1 MAVKIELTD
10 DLERIARDL
19 EEALKDIIEKE
30 GLIDTG
36 RLINSVRANVTDNQI
51 NIQTEDYYK
60 YLDEKYKLTSQFEK
74 SKAFDVAVKR
84 LEDSIGKDIEN
95 SIE

>member
-1 MAVKIELTD
+1 MAAKIELTD

-36 RLINSVRANVTDNQI
+36 RLISSVRANVQNNQI
-51 NIQTEDYYK
+51 NISTEDYYK
-60 YLDEKYKLTSQFEK
+60 YLDEKYKLTAQFEN

-95 SIE
+95 YIG

>member
-1 MAVKIELTD
+1 MEVKIEFTD

-19 EEALKDIIEKE
+19 EQALKDIIEKE

-36 RLINSVRANVTDNQI
+36 RLINSVRASVTDNQI
-51 NIQTEDYYK
+51 KIQTEDYYK
-60 YLDEKYKLTSQFEK
+60 YLDEKYKLTSQFEN

>member
-1 MAVKIELTD
+1 MATKIELTD

-36 RLINSVRANVTDNQI
+36 RLISSVRANVQNNQI
-51 NIQTEDYYK
+51 NISTEDYYK
-60 YLDEKYKLTSQFEK
+60 YLDEKYKLTSQFEN